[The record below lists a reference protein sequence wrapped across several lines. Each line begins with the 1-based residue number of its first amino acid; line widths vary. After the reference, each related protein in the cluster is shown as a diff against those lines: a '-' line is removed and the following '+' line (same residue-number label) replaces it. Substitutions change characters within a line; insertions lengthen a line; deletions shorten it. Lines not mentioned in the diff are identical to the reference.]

1 MIISYL
7 NGGVNKEKIL
17 MSNLEQGLENNI
29 ELLNKA
35 TNKSQFL
42 KIYGNLRVL
51 EEKAFNENDR
61 IVYKIQE
68 FILKLEKFILQ

>member
-1 MIISYL
+1 
-7 NGGVNKEKIL
+7 

>member
-1 MIISYL
+1 
-7 NGGVNKEKIL
+7 
-17 MSNLEQGLENNI
+17 MSNLEQGLKNNI

-51 EEKAFNENDR
+51 EAKAFNENDT

-68 FILKLEKFILQ
+68 FILKLEEFILE

>member
-1 MIISYL
+1 
-7 NGGVNKEKIL
+7 

-51 EEKAFNENDR
+51 EAKSFNENDT

-68 FILKLEKFILQ
+68 FILKLEEFILE

>member
-1 MIISYL
+1 
-7 NGGVNKEKIL
+7 

-51 EEKAFNENDR
+51 EEKAINENDR

-68 FILKLEKFILQ
+68 FILKLEKFILE